1 MNLRKAKLRMGDE
14 KKTASVQIAVE
25 DDINISDTKPD
36 VTEVVFDKGEL
47 YIDEIKV
54 GTDYANVKGKF
65 VFSVLYYSAEGEKP
79 LYSMAGA
86 IAVEEH
92 VTMEGVKTGDSVTV
106 QQHLEDLSVMMINS
120 RKISV
125 RALIT
130 LHLTSDGIYDVKV
143 PTGIEESGDVQFR
156 TANKRFWE
164 MVVLKRD
171 VCRIREEIEI
181 PKSMPNIVDIVWEE
195 TKIGWID
202 FRPLNDKI
210 AISGELN
217 VFCLY
222 QGENEEGLLQSY
234 ENTHPFNTTISC
246 QDVREDTIP
255 LIHYNITTCEI
266 SVKPDFDGEMRIIA
280 VDLTLDLD
288 IRVYKEEEM
297 NMVTDIYGVS
307 SDINVQKTTVNF
319 QNLLSQNIMKQRIAE
334 RIQIENNTDG
344 IMQLLYSKPIVVLDE
359 VKTVEDGIEVSGNV
373 EVDILYISNRDEA
386 PYNSVTGN
394 IPFNFTI
401 DVDNISPDCAYRV
414 EPSVEQI
421 HVVMVD
427 SGEVDVKL
435 VLNFRTISFCNGV
448 ETVIDEIEELP
459 LDSEKLNQLPSMAM
473 VIAAEGDNLWDIGK
487 RYYVPVDRI
496 REMNQIAGDEL
507 HRGDKVMVVR

>member
-1 MNLRKAKLRMGDE
+1 
-14 KKTASVQIAVE
+14 
-25 DDINISDTKPD
+25 
-36 VTEVVFDKGEL
+36 
-47 YIDEIKV
+47 
-54 GTDYANVKGKF
+54 
-65 VFSVLYYSAEGEKP
+65 
-79 LYSMAGA
+79 
-86 IAVEEH
+86 
-92 VTMEGVKTGDSVTV
+92 
-106 QQHLEDLSVMMINS
+106 
-120 RKISV
+120 
-125 RALIT
+125 
-130 LHLTSDGIYDVKV
+130 
-143 PTGIEESGDVQFR
+143 
-156 TANKRFWE
+156 
-164 MVVLKRD
+164 
-171 VCRIREEIEI
+171 
-181 PKSMPNIVDIVWEE
+181 
-195 TKIGWID
+195 
-202 FRPLNDKI
+202 
-210 AISGELN
+210 
-217 VFCLY
+217 
-222 QGENEEGLLQSY
+222 
-234 ENTHPFNTTISC
+234 
-246 QDVREDTIP
+246 
-255 LIHYNITTCEI
+255 
-266 SVKPDFDGEMRIIA
+266 MRIIA
-280 VDLTLDLD
+280 ADLTLDLD

-307 SDINVQKTTVNF
+307 SDINVQKTIVNF

-334 RIQIENNTDG
+334 RIQIDNNTDG

-394 IPFNFTI
+394 IPFHFTI
-401 DVDNISPDCAYRV
+401 DVDNISPDCTYRV

-459 LDSEKLNQLPSMAM
+459 LDIEKLNQLPCMAM